1 MLYLD
6 RLNIDTPLLVVRDD
20 LFPYLYGGNKARK
33 SIEYEIEM
41 TKHGYDAMVTTGGI
55 QSNHCRAIALLAA
68 KHHWDCHIVYHGD
81 RERFLAEGGNAKL
94 VRSTSATYEFVSA
107 SEISTAMDRAMI
119 QFASNGKKPYYV
131 TGGGHDLPGGIAYVN
146 AVRELVQVLREQ
158 GKKIDRIF
166 LPCGTGSTQAG
177 IIVGL
182 YLEGLLDT
190 EVVGISVARNKQR
203 AMEVTTAFVIDL
215 AKHYSI
221 SDDNLAK
228 KVIISDDF
236 LFGGYEQTT
245 PVVKNWLT
253 EVIRSTGIIFDTTYS
268 GKALCGMHELIKKNN
283 WEGDNNLFWH
293 TGGIMNFLS

>member
-1 MLYLD
+1 MIILETINVPKPIL
-6 RLNIDTPLLVVRDD
+6 IVRDD
-20 LFPYLYGGNKARK
+20 LFPFLYGGNKARK
-33 SIEYEIEM
+33 ALEYEEALL
-41 TKHGYDAMVTTGGI
+41 KDGYNAMVTTGGI
-55 QSNHCRAIALLAA
+55 QSNHCRVMALLAA
-68 KHHWDCHIVYHGD
+68 RHGWDCHIVYHGS
-81 RERFLAEGGNAKL
+81 EKRFYQEAGNALL
-94 VRSTSATYEFVSA
+94 VRKTNASVEFVEA
-107 SEISTAMDRAMI
+107 YEISDSMNSAMRKFQEI
-119 QFASNGKKPYYV
+119 GKKPYYV
-131 TGGGHDLPGGIAYVN
+131 TGGGHDLSGGVAYAK
-146 AVRELVQVLREQ
+146 AVQELSEKLKENN
-158 GKKIDRIF
+158 KKIDRIF

-236 LFGGYEQTT
+236 LFGGYERTT
-245 PVVKNWLT
+245 PVVKDWLS

-268 GKALCGMHELIKKNN
+268 GKALWGMHELIKKNN